1 MPLLLASWNVAGWET
16 ALKYITDHYGSL
28 ETYLDRHQID
38 ILCLQE
44 VKVTRQKLSAEP
56 AKLAAHSVAGWD
68 SFWACSKKGFNGVT
82 TFARKGLAVAGTA
95 TPLQDESFDSEARCL
110 RTDHG

>member
-82 TFARKGLAVAGTA
+82 TFVRKGLAVAGTA
-95 TPLQDESFDSEARCL
+95 TPFQDDQFDSEVRCTTP
-110 RTDHG
+110 RT